1 METVEELKSMRLIIE
16 LLQQELS
23 AKLTSNKNDIVTD
36 KSIHAKWV
44 EVSSRHSG
52 VISNDK
58 DKLSQK
64 VLTSQLIVAN
74 RYSVLEEIATEESRV
89 IHTAVGHNV
98 VVDTTGKNVSI
109 NQEGPNVQNIVI
121 GKTAWNPSDQQE
133 TQSIHELWPV
143 VQFYLLYRNNN
154 DIKFKTYI
162 THTVEFYLL

>member
-1 METVEELKSMRLIIE
+1 MKTKDMSNCIFLYNVE

-23 AKLTSNKNDIVTD
+23 AKLTSNKNNVVTD
-36 KSIHAKWV
+36 KSINTKWV
-44 EVSSRHSG
+44 EVSSRHNG

-58 DKLSQK
+58 NKLSQK

-89 IHTAVGHNV
+89 IHTVVGHNV
-98 VVDTTGKNVSI
+98 IVDTLHEKNLSI

-133 TQSIHELWPV
+133 TQSIHV
-143 VQFYLLYRNNN
+143 VTPGNRSVLKYHL
-154 DIKFKTYI
+154 
-162 THTVEFYLL
+162 